1 MTGVLN
7 FLSHIGNYAGAGMV
21 IFFVGLILI
30 IAAIVRLSM
39 LRKAERSRAVAEFNQ
54 QFVKDTGSRISD
66 VEAGAKRRE
75 IARSLGI
82 GKRQ

>member
-1 MTGVLN
+1 MTGILN
-7 FLSHIGNYAGAGMV
+7 FLSHIGTYAGAGM
-21 IFFVGLILI
+21 IMFFIGLILI
-30 IAAIVRLSM
+30 IVAIFRLSR

-66 VEAGAKRRE
+66 VEAGAKRAE

-82 GKRQ
+82 VKRQ